1 MWVELH
7 EMRNHPAAPAGGVTP
22 AALKYITAAGAQDG
36 YAKQYVFD
44 GKVIG
49 DLSKY
54 GIKSPL
60 ADNGLDVAMGMEQR
74 AQTIS
79 SMLHISRVTC
89 S

>member
-1 MWVELH
+1 
-7 EMRNHPAAPAGGVTP
+7 
-22 AALKYITAAGAQDG
+22 
-36 YAKQYVFD
+36 VFD